1 MYVGQKREKRTKAI
15 TNYESLLEKFRMF
28 QEIKLTSRLYQI
40 GDNYTGLFVISVNI
54 GFNKI
59 HLLSVHPLHYY
70 GRKTPSVQFLGD

>member
-1 MYVGQKREKRTKAI
+1 
-15 TNYESLLEKFRMF
+15 MF

-40 GDNYTGLFVISVNI
+40 GDNYIGLFVISVNI

-70 GRKTPSVQFLGD
+70 GWKTSSVHFLEIRYRCRCRWDVDRDRDRDRDSDRDR